1 MPLPKEKY
9 YTVDE
14 FYNLP
19 DDIHA
24 ELINGQIVYM
34 ATPSETVNLTVYYVI
49 FMPPFFVSLFS
60 FSLVIALPALSA
72 CSLLVRLS
80 WLRLQIRSQ
89 TARRSHPSHGKART
103 ISLRCLPYIDTGFC
117 VKHHH
122 SGIQLCSL

>member
-60 FSLVIALPALSA
+60 FSLVIALPENIIRKGQRIMFSSRACLS
-72 CSLLVRLS
+72 
-80 WLRLQIRSQ
+80 
-89 TARRSHPSHGKART
+89 TKGK
-103 ISLRCLPYIDTGFC
+103 
-117 VKHHH
+117 
-122 SGIQLCSL
+122 